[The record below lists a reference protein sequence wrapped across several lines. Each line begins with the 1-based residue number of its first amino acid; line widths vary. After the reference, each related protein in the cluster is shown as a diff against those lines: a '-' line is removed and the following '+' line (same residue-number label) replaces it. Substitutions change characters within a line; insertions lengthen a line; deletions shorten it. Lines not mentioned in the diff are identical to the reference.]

1 MKPKS
6 TSEGWEEQIK
16 NELIDLVDE
25 YFPKIKP
32 QGENKGRGEAMVLVA
47 RALISFDK
55 IMAQEI
61 KKAKREV
68 LQKLLKNGHGGGN
81 FRRLILKELEE
92 KG

>member
-1 MKPKS
+1 MK
-6 TSEGWEEQIK
+6 INVK

-32 QGENKGRGEAMVLVA
+32 QGGNKGRGEAMVLVA

-61 KKAKREV
+61 KKAKKEV
-68 LQKLLKNGHGGGN
+68 LEKLLKNGHGGGN
-81 FRRLILKELEE
+81 FKRLIIIMLGLLGKE
-92 KG
+92 K